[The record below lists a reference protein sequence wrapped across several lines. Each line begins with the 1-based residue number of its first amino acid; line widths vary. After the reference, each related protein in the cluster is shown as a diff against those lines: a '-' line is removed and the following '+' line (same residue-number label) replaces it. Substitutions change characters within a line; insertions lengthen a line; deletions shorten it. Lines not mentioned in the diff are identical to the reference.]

1 MRSIKTKLV
10 LWFSIMICIT
20 ISVVGIV
27 GLDRAKY
34 YMEKVALQDA
44 SKKVESDIGIF
55 RLFIQHEHG
64 LLSLDKGR
72 IIDAKG
78 VSLNSNYNIL
88 SDIDKELGDI
98 GSVYIKEGESF
109 TNIATN
115 VITDN
120 GSRLEGEIIE
130 DPEILEALM
139 NDEPYVG
146 LVEIDG
152 KKYQASYETLKSASN
167 VTIGALFIGIPLEEV
182 TGTIEEGQRSISII
196 FISIS
201 AVFIVLTIVI
211 TFIIGHGITR
221 KLKETVECA
230 GGIQNLDVS
239 KDIPDSLL
247 NSKDEVGT
255 LSKAIQTAI
264 ASLRTF
270 VCDTDGISNNLSEY
284 SRNLN
289 DNMGQVALTASEIST
304 VIVEISDGATKQA
317 EDTERGADKVEELGA
332 SIVDSKEKINN
343 LVGIMTE
350 VMKLKDEGIKSIY
363 DLSEGSHET
372 TKATREIREVISNT
386 NDKAKEIVVA
396 SNMIKEIAEQTNL
409 LALNAAIE
417 AARAGEQGRG
427 FSVVAEEVRNLAEES
442 SRFTEQIKTVISE
455 LIDRTESAVSTVNN
469 MSKVMEEQNE
479 DVQTTSDKFKGISDS
494 IENSMSMIQDIE
506 RSSKEME
513 VKKEEVI
520 EIIHNLSAIAEENA
534 AATEQ
539 VAASVEE
546 QTATIKEVGQSVSK
560 MSDLAEGMK
569 KNVSKFV
576 YK

>member
-10 LWFSIMICIT
+10 LWFSIMICMT
-20 ISVVGIV
+20 ILVIGIV
-27 GLDRAKY
+27 GLERAKY
-34 YMEKVALQDA
+34 YMEKIAIQDA
-44 SKKVESDIGIF
+44 SKKVVSDMGVF
-55 RLFIQHEHG
+55 KTFIRYEHG

-72 IIDAKG
+72 IIDPKG
-78 VSLNSNYNIL
+78 VSLSGNYNVL
-88 SDIDKELGDI
+88 TKIDKELGDI
-98 GSVYIKEGESF
+98 GSVYIKEGDSF
-109 TNIATN
+109 VNIATN
-115 VITDN
+115 VITKN

-130 DPEILEALM
+130 NSDVIEALM
-139 NDEPYVG
+139 NGEPYVG

-152 KKYQASYETLKSASN
+152 KEYQGSYEILESASK

-201 AVFIVLTIVI
+201 AVLIVLTIVI

-221 KLKETVECA
+221 KLKETVKCA

-239 KDIPDSLL
+239 KDIPDSLI
-247 NSKDEVGT
+247 NSKDEVGA

-270 VCDTDGISNNLSEY
+270 ISDTDGISNNLSEY
-284 SRNLN
+284 SLNLN

-304 VIVEISDGATKQA
+304 VIVEMSDGATKQA

-343 LVGIMTE
+343 LVSIMTE

-363 DLSEGSHET
+363 DLSEGSRET

-386 NDKAKEIVVA
+386 NDKAKEIGVA
-396 SNMIKEIAEQTNL
+396 SNRIKEIAKQTNL

-442 SRFTEQIKTVISE
+442 NRFTEQIKDIIGE
-455 LIDRTESAVSTVNN
+455 LIKRTENAVFTVNN
-469 MSKVMEEQNE
+469 MSKVMEDQNK
-479 DVQTTSDKFKGISDS
+479 DVQTTSNKFKGISDS

-513 VKKEEVI
+513 ARKEEVI

-534 AATEQ
+534 SATEQ

-546 QTATIKEVGQSVSK
+546 QTATIKEIGQSVSK
-560 MSDLAEGMK
+560 MSELAEGMK
-569 KNVSKFV
+569 ENVSKFI